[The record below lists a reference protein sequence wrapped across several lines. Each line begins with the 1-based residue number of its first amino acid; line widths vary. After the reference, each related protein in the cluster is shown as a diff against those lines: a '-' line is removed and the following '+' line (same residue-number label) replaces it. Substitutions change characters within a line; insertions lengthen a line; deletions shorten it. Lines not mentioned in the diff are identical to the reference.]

1 MKTKGHR
8 QKLDLSGK
16 KKNIWQPYQA
26 FSHLYY
32 EKRGLGPIIKREYEE
47 YMAAA
52 LPDTKVEEL
61 FAFHNRRLREMLAV
75 AGDDVEQ
82 EVERTR
88 QKGVTVKEEE
98 ALKKMLDERM
108 SEDEYCKMKRK
119 M

>member
-1 MKTKGHR
+1 
-8 QKLDLSGK
+8 
-16 KKNIWQPYQA
+16 
-26 FSHLYY
+26 
-32 EKRGLGPIIKREYEE
+32 
-47 YMAAA
+47 MAAA

-75 AGDDVEQ
+75 AGDDVKQ

-98 ALKKMLDERM
+98 ALKKMLDEGM
-108 SEDEYCKMKRK
+108 LEDEYCEMKRK